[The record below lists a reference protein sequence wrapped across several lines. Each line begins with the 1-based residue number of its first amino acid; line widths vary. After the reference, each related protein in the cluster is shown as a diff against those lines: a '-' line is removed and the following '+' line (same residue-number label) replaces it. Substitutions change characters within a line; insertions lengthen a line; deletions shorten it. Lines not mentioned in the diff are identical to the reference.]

1 VPDGDVGAQVE
12 ALLGELLEQGGH
24 LAADTGEKMV
34 RLLVEYYGAG
44 LERICEIIGAD
55 RPDVVHQLAA
65 DPLVESQLILHG
77 LHPLTVDE
85 RIEAALDRVRP
96 YLGSHA
102 GGVSFLGVDPDG
114 VARLRLSGSCHGCA
128 SSTVTV
134 SLTIEEAVRAAAPE
148 LTGIVV
154 DGEVQS
160 SPVLQIGRRAEASP
174 APAATHSV
182 WRHPSAAELPHEGE
196 VRSVQLGGS
205 HVMAAR
211 IEDTYYAYVDRCPAC
226 EASLVSSTLHGSV
239 LTCASCEGR
248 YDVRLAGRAVDG
260 SGRHLDPL
268 PLLDDASGIRVALP
282 EAV

>member
-24 LAADTGEKMV
+24 LAADTGEKIV

-44 LERICEIIGAD
+44 LARICEIIGAD
-55 RPDVVHQLAA
+55 RPDLVHQLAA

-114 VARLRLSGSCHGCA
+114 VARLRLSGSCDGCA

-148 LTGIVV
+148 LTGIAV

-160 SPVLQIGRRAEASP
+160 SPVLQIGRRPEASP

-196 VRSVQLGGS
+196 VTSVQLGGS

-226 EASLVSSTLHGSV
+226 EASLASSTLHGSV

>member
-1 VPDGDVGAQVE
+1 MPDGDVGAQIE
-12 ALLGELLEQGGH
+12 ALLGELLEQNGH
-24 LAADTGEKMV
+24 QAADTGEKIV

-44 LERICEIIGAD
+44 LARVCEIVGAD
-55 RPDVVHQLAA
+55 RPDLVHQLAA

-77 LHPLTVDE
+77 LHPLTVDQ

-102 GGVSFLGVDPDG
+102 GGVSFFGVDPEG
-114 VARLRLSGSCHGCA
+114 VARLQLSGSCHGCA

-154 DGEVQS
+154 DGEVEA
-160 SPVLQIGRRAEASP
+160 PPLLQIGRRPGSP
-174 APAATHSV
+174 PTPTNSV
-182 WRHPSAAELPHEGE
+182 WRHPSAAELPREGE
-196 VRSVQLGGS
+196 VTSVQLGGS

-211 IEDTYYAYVDRCPAC
+211 IENTYYAYVDRCPAC
-226 EASLVSSTLHGSV
+226 EASLITAALRGSV
-239 LTCASCEGR
+239 LTCAECAGR